1 MRRHVRASIGD
12 AHKQSRSCGERSR
25 AGPKRALRM
34 QWIPELRLWLS
45 DLLRLL
51 RTALG
56 ARLLPAAL
64 LRLLPGLLTAA
75 LLRLLHRVALL
86 LAAGLAVAT
95 RVVTRPGAAA
105 RRGGNVGGL
114 PAFWM
119 RYVISNYVLAMI
131 NLLIYNHILFDV
143 DFR

>member
-1 MRRHVRASIGD
+1 
-12 AHKQSRSCGERSR
+12 
-25 AGPKRALRM
+25 M

-56 ARLLPAAL
+56 ARLLP
-64 LRLLPGLLTAA
+64 AA